1 VSIEAA
7 ILAVVSA
14 IRPSTS
20 LAAVYALLST
30 SRPRQLLAPFILC
43 GFAVSAGIGILVVS
57 VLNGVDLPG
66 GRSDF
71 TAVVDIA
78 AGVGA
83 LGFAAGMWSGRVS
96 RPRRGREPSEP
107 SWPVRML
114 RRPSLKVAAAA
125 GVMTHVPGLFYLVAL
140 NAIAA
145 PEPAVGEAVGEV
157 LIYNVIW
164 FSVPIAAFVFAGR
177 RPLEAHDLMSRVSDW
192 GRRHQQVVA
201 VGVFAAV
208 GAFLLVKGV
217 TDLVS

>member
-1 VSIEAA
+1 VSIEAV
-7 ILAVVSA
+7 ILALASA

-30 SRPRQLLAPFILC
+30 PRPRELLAPFIVF
-43 GFAVSAGIGILVVS
+43 GFAVSAGIGILVVT
-57 VLNGVDLPG
+57 VLHGVDLPG

-78 AGVGA
+78 AGVAA
-83 LGFAAGMWSGRVS
+83 LGFAAGVWSGRVS
-96 RPRRGREPSEP
+96 RPRRRSEPSEP

-114 RRPSLKVAAAA
+114 RRPSLKVAAGA

-145 PEPAVGEAVGEV
+145 HQPALGEAVVEV
-157 LIYNVIW
+157 LIYNAIW
-164 FSVPIAAFVFAGR
+164 FSVPIAAFVFARR
-177 RPLEAHDLMSRVSDW
+177 RPVEAHDLMSRVNDW

-201 VGVFAAV
+201 VSLFAVVGVF
-208 GAFLLVKGV
+208 LIVKGL
-217 TDLVS
+217 TDVVS

>member
-1 VSIEAA
+1 M
-7 ILAVVSA
+7 ILALASA

-30 SRPRQLLAPFILC
+30 SRPRQLLAPFIVF

-57 VLNGVDLPG
+57 VLHGVDLPG

-78 AGVGA
+78 AGVAA
-83 LGFAAGMWSGRVS
+83 LGFAAGVWSGRVS
-96 RPRRGREPSEP
+96 RPGRQREPSEP

-125 GVMTHVPGLFYLVAL
+125 GVVTHVPGLFYLVAL

-145 PEPAVGEAVGEV
+145 DEPALGQAVGEV
-157 LIYNVIW
+157 LIYNGIW
-164 FSVPIAAFVFAGR
+164 FSVPIAAFVFARR
-177 RPLEAHDLMSRVSDW
+177 RPLEAHDLMSRVNDW

-201 VGVFAAV
+201 VAVFAAV
-208 GAFLLVKGV
+208 GVFLIVNGV
-217 TDLVS
+217 TGLAS